1 MKARTMFGSVIVL
14 SLLSLQAYSNGREQL
29 QKYFNDA
36 ALKVKATE
44 NPVEKRKILDDAFRT
59 ISTALDVVAV
69 MPFIPND
76 DVAGMKL
83 FKAALQEKQYE
94 LAGTHG
100 YTRVADVQLNAFSS
114 YVVQDMEQADQ
125 VITISLVTL
134 VIIVLVILI
143 LV

>member
-1 MKARTMFGSVIVL
+1 MKASRFIGSLIII
-14 SLLSLQAYSNGREQL
+14 SLLSIPAFAGSRGEL

-36 ALKVKATE
+36 LQKVKATE
-44 NPVEKRKILDDAFRT
+44 NPVEKRRILDDSFRT
-59 ISTALDVVAV
+59 VSTALDVVAS
-69 MPFIPND
+69 MPFIPKD
-76 DVAGMKL
+76 DIAGMNR
-83 FKAALQEKQYE
+83 FKIALMEKQYE

-100 YTRVADVQLNAFSS
+100 YVRVADTQLNAFST

-134 VIIVLVILI
+134 VIIVLVILL

>member
-1 MKARTMFGSVIVL
+1 MTARAVFGSVLMI
-14 SLLSLQAYSNGREQL
+14 SLLSLQAYSNGRGEL

-36 ALKVKATE
+36 AKKVKATE
-44 NPVEKRKILDDAFRT
+44 NPVEKRKILDESFRT
-59 ISTALDVVAV
+59 VSTALDVVASL
-69 MPFIPND
+69 PFIPKD
-76 DVAGMKL
+76 DIAGINR
-83 FKAALQEKQYE
+83 FKSALQEKQYE

-125 VITISLVTL
+125 TITISLVTL
-134 VIIVLVILI
+134 LIIVLVILI